1 LHHDRVRKLSLYA
14 RSGVQEVWV
23 VTPFPSS
30 VEVFHLDGST
40 YRLMASYGKEDT
52 LTSPLF
58 PDLQI
63 ELAGIFDFPV
73 DPDEELHLIKEG
85 RPPAYAAAQ

>member
-1 LHHDRVRKLSLYA
+1 
-14 RSGVQEVWV
+14 
-23 VTPFPSS
+23 
-30 VEVFHLDGST
+30 
-40 YRLMASYGKEDT
+40 MASYGKEDT